1 MAVLSLRCRVLLF
14 LVSASVGLLLT
25 AVQGLLIVAASLVAE
40 HGLQAHGLQAHGLQ
54 AHGLPT
60 LWPVGAALAVLRLHS
75 AG

>member
-40 HGLQAHGLQAHGLQ
+40 HGLQAHGL
-54 AHGLPT
+54 PT

>member
-1 MAVLSLRCRVLLF
+1 MLLF

-40 HGLQAHGLQAHGLQ
+40 HGLQAHGLQAHGL
-54 AHGLPT
+54 PT